1 MKNFRKTINLID
13 RKYFTA
19 FWLIIFVALSL
30 RIFISFFT
38 GLSWYSVDSYTYLDM
53 ADAILNGEPYS
64 RFPNGLPLLIAGLKT
79 FLPTS
84 WIPASIIWANIL
96 ASTAAVGL
104 TIGIS
109 KKITGNSLFACL
121 AGLIL
126 AFYPNQLN
134 YVRQILTEAPA
145 TFFLVFHA
153 YLFFQRR
160 YFSSAIILTIAVLFR
175 SSLLPLVPLL
185 LIFVFFFEKA
195 HNPKNSILKFLGG
208 LASITLLYNSLVLF
222 EIVKPAANLSANLL
236 ISISSYGGNIDYSL
250 SGFTNAEL
258 DSALNTYFTFAL
270 ENPWEYIK
278 QRILSFNELWGWPST
293 GEPQRS
299 FAKKLLIAL
308 RIPFFISAVVVF
320 CQNLK
325 IPQIWVLFSPVLV
338 ITAIHTMFFSTTRFS
353 YVAEPFIIILTIIL
367 LESIYKKWLTKAK
380 YLSV

>member
-1 MKNFRKTINLID
+1 
-13 RKYFTA
+13 
-19 FWLIIFVALSL
+19 
-30 RIFISFFT
+30 
-38 GLSWYSVDSYTYLDM
+38 M

-64 RFPNGLPLLIAGLKT
+64 RFPNGLPLLIAGLKI

-84 WIPASIIWANIL
+84 WIPASIIWTNIL

-109 KKITGNSLFACL
+109 KKITGNTFLACL

-126 AFYPNQLN
+126 AIYPNQLN

-145 TFFLVFHA
+145 TFFLVFHV
-153 YLFFQRR
+153 YLFFHRR
-160 YFSSAIILTIAVLFR
+160 YFSSAAILFIAVLFR
-175 SSLLPLVPLL
+175 SSLLPLIPLM
-185 LIFVFFFEKA
+185 LIFAFAFERSG
-195 HNPKNSILKFLGG
+195 NPKIPILKFIGG
-208 LASITLLYNSLVLF
+208 LVSITLIYMLFVIF
-222 EIVKPAANLSANLL
+222 EIVKPSANLSANLL
-236 ISISSYGGNIDYSL
+236 ISISSYGGNIDYTL

-258 DSALNTYFTFAL
+258 DSALNTYFTFAV
-270 ENPWEYIK
+270 EHPWEYIK

-308 RIPFFISAVVVF
+308 RIPFFIGAVVAF

-325 IPQIWVLFSPVLV
+325 KPEIWVLFSPVLI

-353 YVAEPFIIILTIIL
+353 YVAEPFIIILTLIL
-367 LESIYKKWLTKAK
+367 LESIYKKWFNKAK

>member
-1 MKNFRKTINLID
+1 LKNIRKTLNLID
-13 RKYFTA
+13 RKYFTVFLA
-19 FWLIIFVALSL
+19 IILVALSL
-30 RIFISFFT
+30 RIFFSFFT

-79 FLPTS
+79 FLPNS
-84 WIPASIIWANIL
+84 WIPASIIWINIL

-104 TIGIS
+104 TVGIS
-109 KKITGNSLFACL
+109 KKITGNALLACL

-145 TFFLVFHA
+145 TFLLVFHI
-153 YLFFQRR
+153 YLFLQRR
-160 YFSSAIILTIAVLFR
+160 YFSSAVILFIAVLFR
-175 SSLLPLVPLL
+175 SSLLPLIPLMM
-185 LIFVFFFEKA
+185 IFAFALERSK
-195 HNPKNSILKFLGG
+195 NPTIPILKFIGG
-208 LASITLLYNSLVLF
+208 LASITLIYISLVIL

-236 ISISSYGGNIDYSL
+236 ISISSYGGNIDYTH

-270 ENPWEYIK
+270 EHPWEYFK
-278 QRILSFNELWGWPST
+278 QRLLSFNELWGWPST
-293 GEPQRS
+293 GEPSRS
-299 FAKKLLIAL
+299 ITKKLLIAL
-308 RIPFFISAVVVF
+308 RIPFFLGAVIAF
-320 CQNLK
+320 SQNLK
-325 IPQIWVLFSPVLV
+325 KPEIWVLFSPVLI

-367 LESIYKKWLTKAK
+367 LDSIYKKWIGK
-380 YLSV
+380 S